1 MSLLSGRQPMFQLL
15 KFILISNIATAS
27 TIVLIDSTTG
37 LFGIRFVSDYAFF
50 TALILWGIAA
60 LLYMYPPAAGFGS
73 LSNKAERVADSLVDR
88 SSSDKVDAL
97 REEEN
102 SQMFIKLFI
111 SGIPPMALCLLA
123 TYL

>member
-1 MSLLSGRQPMFQLL
+1 MFQLL
-15 KFILISNIATAS
+15 KFILISNIATAGA
-27 TIVLIDSTTG
+27 IVLIDYTTG

-50 TALILWGIAA
+50 TALILWGISA

-73 LSNKAERVADSLVDR
+73 SSNKAERVADAMVDR
-88 SSSDKVDAL
+88 SKSDKVDTL

-102 SQMFIKLFI
+102 SQMFTKLFI
-111 SGIPPMALCLLA
+111 AGIPPMALCLLA

>member
-1 MSLLSGRQPMFQLL
+1 MLQLL
-15 KFILISNIATAS
+15 KFVLISNIATVS
-27 TIVLIDSTTG
+27 SIVLLDTTTG
-37 LFGIRFVSDYAFF
+37 LFGIQFVSDYAFF

-60 LLYMYPPAAGFGS
+60 LLYMYPPASGFGS
-73 LSNKAERVADSLVDR
+73 SSNKAERVADSLVDR
-88 SSSDKVDAL
+88 SSSDKVDTL

-102 SQMFIKLFI
+102 SQMFTKLFI